1 MLVQMSSR
9 THSNAHSFT
18 WLLLLLYYSMILL
31 YYDNSFAIAGVA
43 LFNDVDTVGAEIDPR
58 YSFATMRQAMLAM
71 AFLTVTNN
79 WNDLLYPV
87 IGMNNIM
94 HYHIRVYYLACR
106 HKHVYCCKA
115 TFEAKCCCTLSHLRK
130 VCNAVID

>member
-1 MLVQMSSR
+1 
-9 THSNAHSFT
+9 
-18 WLLLLLYYSMILL
+18 MI
-31 YYDNSFAIAGVA
+31 DNNSFAITGVA

-87 IGMNNIM
+87 IGNVQRNNAFYTYNCLLTCVCIT
-94 HYHIRVYYLACR
+94 L
-106 HKHVYCCKA
+106 KLLLQGHVQC
-115 TFEAKCCCTLSHLRK
+115 
-130 VCNAVID
+130 